1 MPKDIIP
8 EAEREDPEQVVP
20 REQFATQYCAN
31 HSLPAKYDE
40 ASKKEKSA
48 ILDAAQQETG
58 YHRKSLIRLIKR
70 LRDRVVRLAAAAAA
84 GVDAVEPEKKIGR
97 PPKYLEESKDTL
109 REIADKM
116 RMSERKIRGSMP
128 RWIPIALK
136 LAPIDLTERVIED
149 LLSMSSA
156 TIGRFLR
163 ARKESPTYTPP
174 KPRPQSKHQR
184 ATPLRTWGD
193 WRDLHPG
200 DLQIDSVAH
209 AGGRGGGGHLW
220 TVTVIDVYSGWTD
233 AEAVDRLT
241 QEAVADALE
250 RMRERSPFRWFS
262 VHTDNGSEFLNEVV
276 VGWCKENSIRQT
288 RGRPGKSNDQ
298 AYAENANKTFVR
310 KLVGDHR
317 YESAKARDVLNR
329 LYAVQRSIS
338 NFFEARQRL
347 TGKRHTGRRTTRMYD
362 EARNAGRATAGFR
375 LPR

>member
-1 MPKDIIP
+1 M
-8 EAEREDPEQVVP
+8 
-20 REQFATQYCAN
+20 
-31 HSLPAKYDE
+31 
-40 ASKKEKSA
+40 
-48 ILDAAQQETG
+48 G
-58 YHRKSLIRLIKR
+58 
-70 LRDRVVRLAAAAAA
+70 
-84 GVDAVEPEKKIGR
+84 
-97 PPKYLEESKDTL
+97 
-109 REIADKM
+109 
-116 RMSERKIRGSMP
+116 MSERKIRGSMP
-128 RWIPIALK
+128 RWIPAAQK
-136 LAPIDLTERVIED
+136 LAPLDLTERVIED

-156 TIGRFLR
+156 TIGRYLR
-163 ARKESPTYTPP
+163 GRTQSHASPPR
-174 KPRPQSKHQR
+174 KPRTQSKYQH

-209 AGGRGGGGHLW
+209 AGGRGGGGHIW

-233 AEAVDRLT
+233 AFAIDRLT

-276 VGWCKENSIRQT
+276 VGWCRESGIRQT

-317 YESAKARDVLNR
+317 YEGAKARDVLNDI
-329 LYAVQRSIS
+329 YAVQRSIS

-347 TGKRHTGRRTTRMYD
+347 IGKRHNGRRTTRIYD
-362 EARNAGRATAGFR
+362 EARMPDVRLLDSGCLAQDEQQALRAMLSDLDIENLLSSKEDLLDR
-375 LPR
+375 LWKVASRTR